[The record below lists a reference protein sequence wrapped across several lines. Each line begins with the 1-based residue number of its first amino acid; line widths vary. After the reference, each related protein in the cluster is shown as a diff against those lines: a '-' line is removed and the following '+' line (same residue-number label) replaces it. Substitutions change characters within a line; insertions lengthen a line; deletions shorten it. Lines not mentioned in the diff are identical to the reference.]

1 MPSVKS
7 ICIADFYVGYEKQGD
22 EVVGRDTNHGKES
35 EIKVGFVRDEF
46 SYNGWLQ
53 FNLQNL
59 PIDVSKK
66 KNVHYKLYIKK
77 KLVSF
82 SANCYISFWMGA
94 DNAENYA
101 NGNKNPNTQGIIDR
115 KTIKFVT
122 NGEWL
127 VCNIEE
133 YLSEEYILYPFFS
146 IELEQSAAGVFYSKE
161 SGVNNAPHILVEY
174 EEIIPGAPEIY
185 FPKNITCRNDEEI
198 IFNWKHQAD
207 MGYEQTKYDLQW
219 RKAGTETWTTI
230 TKSTSQNQHIFP
242 EGTFPT
248 GTIQW
253 RVRTY
258 NEMGNVSSYSVAS
271 FISVGESAAPRITSV
286 TNDAF
291 TTITW
296 SQNEEQDMFEIE
308 LYHNGKRIYE
318 SGVQIG
324 HNIYTFNPDIM
335 LADGTYNLKIRMTNV
350 YGEQTEWTS
359 YQFVINTAK
368 PQRPEVFIHAES
380 DFTVKMKVADLTNDR
395 YYAVRKELE
404 SGKAELLGEV
414 LNGEYIDRTAASGVV
429 YAYAVRAYNVGFSD
443 SKDKVISVN
452 FDGVVLYNA
461 IDGQMLHL
469 RLSEEEYMN
478 IQIRPGKEAV
488 YTRCIGRAYPVAEKT
503 EWIDDEMSVK
513 CFMAKDQ
520 WEILKK
526 WFLNGNVVV
535 AKNGKNVG
543 YFDIASLG
551 ASNAFLNRGY
561 TVDITLKKVGAN

>member
-7 ICIADFYVGYEKQGD
+7 ICIADFYTGVVYQGD
-22 EVVGRDTNHGKES
+22 NYLDQDVNHGKES
-35 EIKVGFVRDEF
+35 EVKVWFDKDKY
-46 SYNGWLQ
+46 SYDGWLQ
-53 FNLQNL
+53 FDLHDI

-66 KNVHYKLYIKK
+66 KNVRYKLFIKQK
-77 KLVSF
+77 SEEF
-82 SANCYISFWMGA
+82 SLDWYTAFWKGL

-101 NGNKNPNTQGIIDR
+101 TNNKKPNTSGIINR
-115 KTIKFVT
+115 VTIKWVK
-122 NGEWL
+122 NGEWIWCYL
-127 VCNIEE
+127 DE
-133 YLSEEYILYPFFS
+133 YLSERYILSPYIS
-146 IELEQSAAGVFYSKE
+146 IEFDGSNRGIFYSKE
-161 SGVNNAPHILVEY
+161 SGTANAPHILIEY
-174 EEIIPGAPEIY
+174 EEIVPGNPEIF
-185 FPKNITCRNDEEI
+185 FPKNITCRNDTEI
-198 IFNWKHQAD
+198 IFNWQHQAD
-207 MGYEQTKYDLQW
+207 QGYGQIKYDLQW
-219 RKAGTETWTTI
+219 RKAGEASWNTI
-230 TKSTSQNQHIFP
+230 TRSTSENQHTFSA
-242 EGTFPT
+242 GTFPT